1 MPKEF
6 ELVTHSHLQHVTAF
20 LVRLQERVTHIHR
33 ELELGLVLDGAITLR
48 TQQQT
53 SVISKGD
60 IYLVNRM
67 EPHEF
72 ASEGNGALLIAIQ
85 FSTKLTQ
92 GFQAPGSHYR
102 YRGEPNL
109 RQALEENREAYR
121 LLCDTCV
128 ELAYSFLR
136 QQPNDEFHCFSLS
149 ASLMDQLHRALPW
162 KLLDSEDYSV
172 IKQRANR
179 IMAITD
185 YIDQNFQRKL
195 LLGEIARREGLS
207 LTYLSHFFREAL
219 GMSFQEYLNQKR
231 FEYACNLIVTTQR
244 SILDISVSSGFS
256 DVRYLTKLFRERFGC
271 TPKEYRAGVSQKF
284 RKKASAPE
292 SIQSFFTEQDSFL
305 LLTPLRNQLW
315 EKMRGTTIE
324 KLFS

>member
-60 IYLVNRM
+60 IYLVNRT

-162 KLLDSEDYSV
+162 NLLDSEDYSV

-207 LTYLSHFFREAL
+207 LTYLSHFFKEAL

-231 FEYACNLIVTTQR
+231 FEYACRLLFTTDR
-244 SILDISVSSGFS
+244 RILDISLSSGFS
-256 DVRYLTKLFRERFGC
+256 DVRYFNQAFLEQYGC
-271 TPKEYRAGVSQKF
+271 TPKEYRKGGKLPASQF
-284 RKKASAPE
+284 RQLEQNSQYIFSAQE
-292 SIQSFFTEQDSFL
+292 A
-305 LLTPLRNQLW
+305 LRML
-315 EKMRGTTIE
+315 EPMHREIHRKST
-324 KLFS
+324 LYP

>member
-33 ELELGLVLDGAITLR
+33 ELGLGLVLDGAITLR

-162 KLLDSEDYSV
+162 NLLDSEDYSV

-207 LTYLSHFFREAL
+207 LTYLSHFFKEAL

-231 FEYACNLIVTTQR
+231 FEYACRLLFTTDR
-244 SILDISVSSGFS
+244 RILDISLSSGFS
-256 DVRYLTKLFRERFGC
+256 DVRYFNQAFLEQYGC
-271 TPKEYRAGVSQKF
+271 TPKEYRKGGKLPASQF
-284 RKKASAPE
+284 RQLEQNSQYIFSAQE
-292 SIQSFFTEQDSFL
+292 A
-305 LLTPLRNQLW
+305 LRML
-315 EKMRGTTIE
+315 EPMHREIHRKST
-324 KLFS
+324 LYP

>member
-128 ELAYSFLR
+128 ELTYSFLR

-162 KLLDSEDYSV
+162 NLLDSEDYSV

-207 LTYLSHFFREAL
+207 LTYLSHFFKEAL

-231 FEYACNLIVTTQR
+231 FEYACRLLFTTDR
-244 SILDISVSSGFS
+244 RILDISLNSGFS
-256 DVRYLTKLFRERFGC
+256 DVRYFNQAFLEQYGC
-271 TPKEYRAGVSQKF
+271 TPKEYRKGGKLPASQF
-284 RKKASAPE
+284 RQLEQNSQYIFSAQE
-292 SIQSFFTEQDSFL
+292 A
-305 LLTPLRNQLW
+305 LRML
-315 EKMRGTTIE
+315 EPMHREIHRKTT
-324 KLFS
+324 LYP

>member
-20 LVRLQERVTHIHR
+20 LVRLQKRVTHIHR

-162 KLLDSEDYSV
+162 NLLDSEDYSV

-207 LTYLSHFFREAL
+207 LTYLSHFFKEAL

-231 FEYACNLIVTTQR
+231 FEYACRLLFTTDR
-244 SILDISVSSGFS
+244 RILDISLSSGFS
-256 DVRYLTKLFRERFGC
+256 DVRYFNQAFLEQYGC
-271 TPKEYRAGVSQKF
+271 TPKEYRKGGKLPASQF
-284 RKKASAPE
+284 RQLEQNSQYIFSAQE
-292 SIQSFFTEQDSFL
+292 A
-305 LLTPLRNQLW
+305 LRML
-315 EKMRGTTIE
+315 EPMHREIHRKST
-324 KLFS
+324 LYP

>member
-6 ELVTHSHLQHVTAF
+6 EMVTHTRLQHVTAF
-20 LVRLQERVTHIHR
+20 LVQMQERVTHIHR
-33 ELELGLVLDGAITLR
+33 ELELGLVLNGEITLR

-53 SVISKGD
+53 FVIAKGD

-67 EPHEF
+67 ESHEF
-72 ASEGNGALLIAIQ
+72 FSAGNGALLIAIQ

-102 YRGEPNL
+102 YRGNPNL
-109 RQALEENREAYR
+109 RQALENNREAYQS
-121 LLCDTCV
+121 LWDTCV

-136 QQPNDEFHCFSLS
+136 QQPNDEFRCFSLS
-149 ASLMDQLHRALPW
+149 ASVIYQLHEALHW
-162 KLLDSEDYSV
+162 YLLDSEDYSA

-195 LLGEIARREGLS
+195 LLGEIAQREGLS
-207 LTYLSHFFREAL
+207 LTYLSHIFKEAM

-231 FEYACNLIVTTQR
+231 FEYACQLLFTTDR
-244 SILDISVSSGFS
+244 KILDISLSSGFS
-256 DVRYLTKLFRERFGC
+256 DVRYLNEAFFRQYGC
-271 TPKEYRAGVSQKF
+271 TPKEYRKSGKISSPRLRLPGQNSQHIFSQKD
-284 RKKASAPE
+284 A
-292 SIQSFFTEQDSFL
+292 L
-305 LLTPLRNQLW
+305 LLLEPFCRDT
-315 EKMRGTTIE
+315 EIITK
-324 KLFS
+324 

>member
-162 KLLDSEDYSV
+162 NLLDSEDYSV

-207 LTYLSHFFREAL
+207 LTYLSHFFKEAL

-231 FEYACNLIVTTQR
+231 FEYACRLLFTTDR
-244 SILDISVSSGFS
+244 RILDISLSSGFS
-256 DVRYLTKLFRERFGC
+256 DVRYFNQAFLEQYGC
-271 TPKEYRAGVSQKF
+271 TPKEYRKGGKLPASQF
-284 RKKASAPE
+284 RQLEQNSQYIFSAQE
-292 SIQSFFTEQDSFL
+292 A
-305 LLTPLRNQLW
+305 LRML
-315 EKMRGTTIE
+315 EPMHREIHRKST
-324 KLFS
+324 LYP

>member
-162 KLLDSEDYSV
+162 NLLDSEDYSV

-207 LTYLSHFFREAL
+207 LTYLSHFFKEAL

-231 FEYACNLIVTTQR
+231 FEYACRLLFTTDR
-244 SILDISVSSGFS
+244 RILDISLSSGFS
-256 DVRYLTKLFRERFGC
+256 DVRYFNQAFLEQYGC
-271 TPKEYRAGVSQKF
+271 TPKEYRKGGKLPASRFRQLEQNSQYIF
-284 RKKASAPE
+284 SAQEALRMLEPMHREIHRKSTLYP
-292 SIQSFFTEQDSFL
+292 
-305 LLTPLRNQLW
+305 
-315 EKMRGTTIE
+315 
-324 KLFS
+324 

>member
-1 MPKEF
+1 MLKEF

-162 KLLDSEDYSV
+162 NLLDSEDYSV

-207 LTYLSHFFREAL
+207 LTYLSHFFKEAL

-231 FEYACNLIVTTQR
+231 FEYACRLLFTTDR
-244 SILDISVSSGFS
+244 RILDISLSSGFS
-256 DVRYLTKLFRERFGC
+256 DVRYFNQAFLEQYGC
-271 TPKEYRAGVSQKF
+271 TPKEYRKGGKLPASQF
-284 RKKASAPE
+284 RQLEQNSQYIFSAQE
-292 SIQSFFTEQDSFL
+292 A
-305 LLTPLRNQLW
+305 LRML
-315 EKMRGTTIE
+315 EPMHREIHRKST
-324 KLFS
+324 LYP

>member
-109 RQALEENREAYR
+109 RQALKENREAYR

-162 KLLDSEDYSV
+162 NLLDSEDYSV

-207 LTYLSHFFREAL
+207 LTYLSHFFKEAL

-231 FEYACNLIVTTQR
+231 FEYACRLLFTTDR
-244 SILDISVSSGFS
+244 RILDISLSSGFS
-256 DVRYLTKLFRERFGC
+256 DVRYFNQAFLEQYGC
-271 TPKEYRAGVSQKF
+271 TPKEYRKGGKLPASQF
-284 RKKASAPE
+284 RQLEQNSQYIFSAQE
-292 SIQSFFTEQDSFL
+292 A
-305 LLTPLRNQLW
+305 LRML
-315 EKMRGTTIE
+315 EPMHREIHRKST
-324 KLFS
+324 LYP

>member
-162 KLLDSEDYSV
+162 NLLDSEDYSV

-207 LTYLSHFFREAL
+207 LTYLSHFFKEAL
-219 GMSFQEYLNQKR
+219 GMSFQEYLKQKR
-231 FEYACNLIVTTQR
+231 FEYACRLLFTTDR
-244 SILDISVSSGFS
+244 RILDITLSSGFS
-256 DVRYLTKLFRERFGC
+256 DVRYFNQAFLEQYGC
-271 TPKEYRAGVSQKF
+271 TPKEYRKGGKLPASQF
-284 RKKASAPE
+284 RQLEQNSQYIFSAQE
-292 SIQSFFTEQDSFL
+292 A
-305 LLTPLRNQLW
+305 LRML
-315 EKMRGTTIE
+315 EPMHREIHRKST
-324 KLFS
+324 LYP

>member
-136 QQPNDEFHCFSLS
+136 QQPNDEFQSFSLS

-162 KLLDSEDYSV
+162 NLLDSEDYSV

-207 LTYLSHFFREAL
+207 LTYLSHFFKEAL

-231 FEYACNLIVTTQR
+231 FEYACRLLFTTDR
-244 SILDISVSSGFS
+244 RILDISLSSGFS
-256 DVRYLTKLFRERFGC
+256 DVRYFNQAFLEQYGC
-271 TPKEYRAGVSQKF
+271 TPKEYRKGGKLPASQF
-284 RKKASAPE
+284 RQLEQNSQYIFSAQE
-292 SIQSFFTEQDSFL
+292 A
-305 LLTPLRNQLW
+305 LRML
-315 EKMRGTTIE
+315 EPMHREIHRKST
-324 KLFS
+324 LYP

>member
-162 KLLDSEDYSV
+162 NLLDSEDYSV

-195 LLGEIARREGLS
+195 LLGEIARREGPS
-207 LTYLSHFFREAL
+207 LTYLSHFFKEAL

-231 FEYACNLIVTTQR
+231 FEYACRLLFTTDR
-244 SILDISVSSGFS
+244 KILDISLSSGFS
-256 DVRYLTKLFRERFGC
+256 DVRYFNETFLGQYGC
-271 TPKEYRAGVSQKF
+271 TPKEYRKGGKLPASQF
-284 RKKASAPE
+284 RQLEQNSQYIFSAQE
-292 SIQSFFTEQDSFL
+292 A
-305 LLTPLRNQLW
+305 LRML
-315 EKMRGTTIE
+315 EPMHREIHRKST
-324 KLFS
+324 LYP

>member
-162 KLLDSEDYSV
+162 NLLDSEDYSV

-207 LTYLSHFFREAL
+207 LTYLSHFFKEAL

-231 FEYACNLIVTTQR
+231 FEYACRLLFTTDR
-244 SILDISVSSGFS
+244 KILDISLSSGFS
-256 DVRYLTKLFRERFGC
+256 DVRYFNQAFLAQYGC
-271 TPKEYRAGVSQKF
+271 TPKEYRKGGKLPASRFRQLEQNSQYIF
-284 RKKASAPE
+284 SAQEALRMLEPMHREIHRKSTLYP
-292 SIQSFFTEQDSFL
+292 
-305 LLTPLRNQLW
+305 
-315 EKMRGTTIE
+315 
-324 KLFS
+324 

>member
-20 LVRLQERVTHIHR
+20 LVRLQERVAHIHR

-48 TQQQT
+48 TQQQS

-72 ASEGNGALLIAIQ
+72 VSEGNGALLIAIQ

-162 KLLDSEDYSV
+162 NLLDSEDYSV

-207 LTYLSHFFREAL
+207 LTYLSHFFKEAL

-231 FEYACNLIVTTQR
+231 FEYACRLLFTTDR
-244 SILDISVSSGFS
+244 KILDISLSSGFS
-256 DVRYLTKLFRERFGC
+256 DVRYFNETFLGQYGC
-271 TPKEYRAGVSQKF
+271 TPKEYRKGGKLPASQF
-284 RKKASAPE
+284 RQLEQNSQYIFSAQE
-292 SIQSFFTEQDSFL
+292 A
-305 LLTPLRNQLW
+305 LRML
-315 EKMRGTTIE
+315 EPMHREIHRKST
-324 KLFS
+324 LYP

>member
-162 KLLDSEDYSV
+162 NLLDSEDYSV

-207 LTYLSHFFREAL
+207 LTYLSHFFKEAL

-231 FEYACNLIVTTQR
+231 FEYACRLLFTTDR
-244 SILDISVSSGFS
+244 KILDISLSSGFS
-256 DVRYLTKLFRERFGC
+256 DVRYFNQAFLEQYGC
-271 TPKEYRAGVSQKF
+271 TPKEYRKGGKLPASQF
-284 RKKASAPE
+284 RQLEQNSQYIFSAQE
-292 SIQSFFTEQDSFL
+292 A
-305 LLTPLRNQLW
+305 LRML
-315 EKMRGTTIE
+315 EPMHREIHRKST
-324 KLFS
+324 LYP

>member
-85 FSTKLTQ
+85 FPTKLPQ

-207 LTYLSHFFREAL
+207 LTYLSHFFKEAL

-231 FEYACNLIVTTQR
+231 FEYACRLLFTTDR
-244 SILDISVSSGFS
+244 RILDISLSSGFS
-256 DVRYLTKLFRERFGC
+256 DVRYFNQAFLEQYGC
-271 TPKEYRAGVSQKF
+271 TPKEYRKGGKLPASQF
-284 RKKASAPE
+284 RQLEQNSQYIFSAQE
-292 SIQSFFTEQDSFL
+292 A
-305 LLTPLRNQLW
+305 LRML
-315 EKMRGTTIE
+315 EPMHREIHRKST
-324 KLFS
+324 LYP

>member
-207 LTYLSHFFREAL
+207 LTYLSHFFKEAL

-231 FEYACNLIVTTQR
+231 FEYACRLLFTTDR
-244 SILDISVSSGFS
+244 RILDISLSSGFS
-256 DVRYLTKLFRERFGC
+256 DVRYFNQAFLEQYGC
-271 TPKEYRAGVSQKF
+271 TPKEYRKGGKLPASRFRQLEQNSQYIF
-284 RKKASAPE
+284 SAQEALRMLEPMHREIHRKSTLYP
-292 SIQSFFTEQDSFL
+292 
-305 LLTPLRNQLW
+305 
-315 EKMRGTTIE
+315 
-324 KLFS
+324 

>member
-109 RQALEENREAYR
+109 WQALEENREAYR

-207 LTYLSHFFREAL
+207 LTYLSHFFKEAL

-231 FEYACNLIVTTQR
+231 FEYACRLLFTTDR
-244 SILDISVSSGFS
+244 RILDISLSSGFS
-256 DVRYLTKLFRERFGC
+256 DVRYFNQAFLEQYGC
-271 TPKEYRAGVSQKF
+271 TPKEYRKGGKLPASQF
-284 RKKASAPE
+284 RQLEQNSQYIFSAQE
-292 SIQSFFTEQDSFL
+292 A
-305 LLTPLRNQLW
+305 LRML
-315 EKMRGTTIE
+315 EPMHREIHRKST
-324 KLFS
+324 LYP

>member
-207 LTYLSHFFREAL
+207 LTYLSHFFKEAL

-231 FEYACNLIVTTQR
+231 FEYACRLLFTTDR
-244 SILDISVSSGFS
+244 RILDISLSSGFS
-256 DVRYLTKLFRERFGC
+256 DVRYFNQAFLEQYGC
-271 TPKEYRAGVSQKF
+271 TPKEYRKGGKLPASQF
-284 RKKASAPE
+284 RQLEQNSQYIFSAQE
-292 SIQSFFTEQDSFL
+292 A
-305 LLTPLRNQLW
+305 LRML
-315 EKMRGTTIE
+315 EPMHREIHRKST
-324 KLFS
+324 LYP

>member
-162 KLLDSEDYSV
+162 NLLDSEDYSV

-207 LTYLSHFFREAL
+207 LTYLSHFFKEAL

-231 FEYACNLIVTTQR
+231 FEYACRLLFTTDR
-244 SILDISVSSGFS
+244 RILDISLNSGFS
-256 DVRYLTKLFRERFGC
+256 DVRYFNQAFLEQYGC
-271 TPKEYRAGVSQKF
+271 TPKEYRKGGKLPASQF
-284 RKKASAPE
+284 RQLEQNSQYIFSAQE
-292 SIQSFFTEQDSFL
+292 A
-305 LLTPLRNQLW
+305 LRML
-315 EKMRGTTIE
+315 EPMHREIHRKST
-324 KLFS
+324 LYP

>member
-195 LLGEIARREGLS
+195 LLGEITRREGLS
-207 LTYLSHFFREAL
+207 LTYLSHFFKEAL
-219 GMSFQEYLNQKR
+219 GMSFQEYLSQKR
-231 FEYACNLIVTTQR
+231 FEYACRLLFTTDR
-244 SILDISVSSGFS
+244 RILDISLSSGFS
-256 DVRYLTKLFRERFGC
+256 DVRYFNQAFLEQYGC
-271 TPKEYRAGVSQKF
+271 TPKEYRKGGKLPASQF
-284 RKKASAPE
+284 RQLEQNSQYIFSAQE
-292 SIQSFFTEQDSFL
+292 A
-305 LLTPLRNQLW
+305 LRML
-315 EKMRGTTIE
+315 EPMHREIHRKST
-324 KLFS
+324 LYP

>member
-207 LTYLSHFFREAL
+207 LTYLSHFFKEAL

-231 FEYACNLIVTTQR
+231 FEYACRLLFTTDR
-244 SILDISVSSGFS
+244 KILDISLSSGFS
-256 DVRYLTKLFRERFGC
+256 DVRYFNQAFLEQYGC
-271 TPKEYRAGVSQKF
+271 TPKEYRKGGKLPASQF
-284 RKKASAPE
+284 RQLEQNSQYIFSAQE
-292 SIQSFFTEQDSFL
+292 A
-305 LLTPLRNQLW
+305 LRML
-315 EKMRGTTIE
+315 EPMHREIHRKST
-324 KLFS
+324 LYP

>member
-20 LVRLQERVTHIHR
+20 LVRLQERVAHIHR

-48 TQQQT
+48 TQQQS

-72 ASEGNGALLIAIQ
+72 VSEGNGALLIAIQ

-195 LLGEIARREGLS
+195 LLGEIAQREGLS

-231 FEYACNLIVTTQR
+231 FEYACRLLFTTDR
-244 SILDISVSSGFS
+244 RILDISLSSGFS
-256 DVRYLTKLFRERFGC
+256 DVRYFNQAFLEQYGC
-271 TPKEYRAGVSQKF
+271 TPKEYRKGGSLPASPFRQLEQNSQYIFSAGEALRILEPMHRRIRRQL
-284 RKKASAPE
+284 PE
-292 SIQSFFTEQDSFL
+292 L
-305 LLTPLRNQLW
+305 L
-315 EKMRGTTIE
+315 
-324 KLFS
+324 

>member
-1 MPKEF
+1 MQKEF
-6 ELVTHSHLQHVTAF
+6 ELVPHSHLQHVTAF
-20 LVRLQERVTHIHR
+20 LVRLQERVAHIHR

-48 TQQQT
+48 TQQQS

-72 ASEGNGALLIAIQ
+72 VSEGNGALLIAIQ

-109 RQALEENREAYR
+109 RQALEEKPEVYR
-121 LLCDTCV
+121 LLCDTCL

-195 LLGEIARREGLS
+195 LLGEIAQREGLS

-231 FEYACNLIVTTQR
+231 FEYACRLLFTTDR
-244 SILDISVSSGFS
+244 RILDISLSSGFS
-256 DVRYLTKLFRERFGC
+256 DVRYFNQAFLEQYGC
-271 TPKEYRAGVSQKF
+271 TPKEYRKGGSLPASPFRQLEQNSQYIFSAGEALRILEPMHRRIRRQL
-284 RKKASAPE
+284 PE
-292 SIQSFFTEQDSFL
+292 L
-305 LLTPLRNQLW
+305 L
-315 EKMRGTTIE
+315 
-324 KLFS
+324 

>member
-48 TQQQT
+48 TQQQP
-53 SVISKGD
+53 SVISNGD

-207 LTYLSHFFREAL
+207 LTYLSHFFKEAL

-231 FEYACNLIVTTQR
+231 FEYACRLLFTTDR
-244 SILDISVSSGFS
+244 RILDISLSSGFS
-256 DVRYLTKLFRERFGC
+256 DVRYFNQAFLEQYGC
-271 TPKEYRAGVSQKF
+271 TPKEYRKGGKLPASQF
-284 RKKASAPE
+284 RQLEQNSQYIFSAQE
-292 SIQSFFTEQDSFL
+292 A
-305 LLTPLRNQLW
+305 LRML
-315 EKMRGTTIE
+315 EPMHREIHRKST
-324 KLFS
+324 LYP

>member
-162 KLLDSEDYSV
+162 NLLDSEDYSV

-207 LTYLSHFFREAL
+207 LTYLSHFFKEAL

-231 FEYACNLIVTTQR
+231 FEYACRLRFTTDR
-244 SILDISVSSGFS
+244 RILDISLSSGFS
-256 DVRYLTKLFRERFGC
+256 DVRYFNQAFLEQYGC
-271 TPKEYRAGVSQKF
+271 TPKEYRKGGKLPASQF
-284 RKKASAPE
+284 RQLEQNSQYIFSAQE
-292 SIQSFFTEQDSFL
+292 A
-305 LLTPLRNQLW
+305 LRML
-315 EKMRGTTIE
+315 EPMHREIHRKST
-324 KLFS
+324 LYP

>member
-162 KLLDSEDYSV
+162 NLLDSEDYSV

-207 LTYLSHFFREAL
+207 LTYLSHFFKEAL

-231 FEYACNLIVTTQR
+231 FEYACRLLFTTDR
-244 SILDISVSSGFS
+244 KILDISLSSGFS
-256 DVRYLTKLFRERFGC
+256 DVRYFNQAFLEQYGC
-271 TPKEYRAGVSQKF
+271 TPKEYRKGGKLPASRFRQLEQNSQYIF
-284 RKKASAPE
+284 SAQEALRMLEPMHREIHRKSTLYP
-292 SIQSFFTEQDSFL
+292 
-305 LLTPLRNQLW
+305 
-315 EKMRGTTIE
+315 
-324 KLFS
+324 

>member
-207 LTYLSHFFREAL
+207 LTYLSHFFKEAL
-219 GMSFQEYLNQKR
+219 GMYFQEYLNQKR
-231 FEYACNLIVTTQR
+231 FEYACRLLFTTDR
-244 SILDISVSSGFS
+244 RILDISLSSGFS
-256 DVRYLTKLFRERFGC
+256 DVRYFNQAFLEQYGC
-271 TPKEYRAGVSQKF
+271 TPKEYRKGGKLPASQF
-284 RKKASAPE
+284 RQLEQNSQYIFSAQE
-292 SIQSFFTEQDSFL
+292 A
-305 LLTPLRNQLW
+305 LRML
-315 EKMRGTTIE
+315 EPMHREIHRKST
-324 KLFS
+324 LYP

>member
-53 SVISKGD
+53 SIISKGD

-136 QQPNDEFHCFSLS
+136 QQPNDEFRCFSLS
-149 ASLMDQLHRALPW
+149 ASLIYQLHKALPW
-162 KLLDSEDYSV
+162 KLLDSEDYSA

-207 LTYLSHFFREAL
+207 LTYLSHFFKEAL

-231 FEYACNLIVTTQR
+231 FEYACRLLFTTDR
-244 SILDISVSSGFS
+244 KILDISLSSGFS
-256 DVRYLTKLFRERFGC
+256 DVRYFNETFLGQYGC
-271 TPKEYRAGVSQKF
+271 TPKEYRKGGKLPASQF
-284 RKKASAPE
+284 RQLEQNSQYIFSAQE
-292 SIQSFFTEQDSFL
+292 A
-305 LLTPLRNQLW
+305 LRML
-315 EKMRGTTIE
+315 EPMHREIHRKST
-324 KLFS
+324 LYP

>member
-207 LTYLSHFFREAL
+207 LTYLSHFFKEAL

-231 FEYACNLIVTTQR
+231 FEYACRLLFTTDR
-244 SILDISVSSGFS
+244 RILDISLSSGFS
-256 DVRYLTKLFRERFGC
+256 DVRYFNQAFLEQYGC
-271 TPKEYRAGVSQKF
+271 TPKEYRKGGKLPASQF
-284 RKKASAPE
+284 RQLEQNSQYIFSAQE
-292 SIQSFFTEQDSFL
+292 A
-305 LLTPLRNQLW
+305 LRML
-315 EKMRGTTIE
+315 EPMHKEIHRKST
-324 KLFS
+324 LYP

>member
-33 ELELGLVLDGAITLR
+33 ELEMGLVLDGAITLR

-162 KLLDSEDYSV
+162 NLLDSEDYSV

-207 LTYLSHFFREAL
+207 LTYLSHFFKEAL

-231 FEYACNLIVTTQR
+231 FEYACRLLFTTDR
-244 SILDISVSSGFS
+244 RILDISLSSGFS
-256 DVRYLTKLFRERFGC
+256 DVRYFNQAFLEQYGC
-271 TPKEYRAGVSQKF
+271 TPKEYRKGGKLPASRFRQLEQNSQYIF
-284 RKKASAPE
+284 SAQEALRMLEPMHREIHRKSTLYP
-292 SIQSFFTEQDSFL
+292 
-305 LLTPLRNQLW
+305 
-315 EKMRGTTIE
+315 
-324 KLFS
+324 

>member
-162 KLLDSEDYSV
+162 NLLDSEDYSV

-207 LTYLSHFFREAL
+207 LTYLSHFFKEAL

-231 FEYACNLIVTTQR
+231 FEYACRLLFTTDR
-244 SILDISVSSGFS
+244 RILDISLSSGFS
-256 DVRYLTKLFRERFGC
+256 DVRYFNQAFLEQYGC
-271 TPKEYRAGVSQKF
+271 TPKEYRKGGKLPASQF
-284 RKKASAPE
+284 WQLEQNSQYIFSAQEALRMLEPMHREIHRKSTLYP
-292 SIQSFFTEQDSFL
+292 
-305 LLTPLRNQLW
+305 
-315 EKMRGTTIE
+315 
-324 KLFS
+324 

>member
-162 KLLDSEDYSV
+162 NLLDSEDYSV

-207 LTYLSHFFREAL
+207 LTYLSHFFKEAL

-231 FEYACNLIVTTQR
+231 FEYACRLLFTTDR
-244 SILDISVSSGFS
+244 KILDISLSSGFS
-256 DVRYLTKLFRERFGC
+256 DVRYFNQAFLEQYGC
-271 TPKEYRAGVSQKF
+271 TPKEYRKGGKLPASQF
-284 RKKASAPE
+284 RQLEQNSQYIFSAQEALRMLEPMHRE
-292 SIQSFFTEQDSFL
+292 IQRKSTL
-305 LLTPLRNQLW
+305 YP
-315 EKMRGTTIE
+315 
-324 KLFS
+324 